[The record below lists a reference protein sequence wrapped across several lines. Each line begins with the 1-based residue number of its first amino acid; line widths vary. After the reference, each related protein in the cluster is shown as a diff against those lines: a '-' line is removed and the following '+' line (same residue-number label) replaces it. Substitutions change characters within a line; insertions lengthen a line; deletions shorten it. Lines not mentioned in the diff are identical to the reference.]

1 LFDRALAPRPPTAW
15 QADPTLFEGA
25 SASDFAAW
33 RIAPLQGELSDLSRE
48 ALARF
53 EADLQE
59 DAVDGAAAEAVTAE
73 AQALPFKRGL
83 ASIVT
88 HFVPD
93 GHGPQ
98 GPIRSERASDTPEPR
113 AAEPAPEEPPNEPH
127 PTPEAAG
134 DVANDTPMAAPETQ
148 AMAHDALSGDDAPE
162 DAPEDGGE
170 DLSAAPEAVLAG
182 PSDEEAV
189 AAEPP
194 AESAPEAAPSA
205 PPAPEDS
212 AVSAT
217 EADLADEDVIAAD
230 ALAEVEQERAE
241 SLAAQAQPV
250 GIDPEEVARR
260 EAEQYQ
266 LGHVAGERMAREAM
280 EQEVQAQCTVLAGVA
295 QELHALLQRPSD
307 LFEPLKRMALHLAEQ
322 ITLTQWQSSTQ
333 TLEILIQRCLDTLD
347 HATHGA
353 VVVELHP
360 LDKARLQQA
369 APELIR
375 GMRLEANDALR
386 VGSVRLYAND
396 TVVEDLIEHRLQAMV
411 RSLNIDAQAWEQ
423 RSLLLREP
431 RVDTETPSA
440 AEDDDVHS

>member
-1 LFDRALAPRPPTAW
+1 MAHDTPT
-15 QADPTLFEGA
+15 
-25 SASDFAAW
+25 
-33 RIAPLQGELSDLSRE
+33 
-48 ALARF
+48 
-53 EADLQE
+53 
-59 DAVDGAAAEAVTAE
+59 AAAETQPTAY
-73 AQALPFKRGL
+73 
-83 ASIVT
+83 
-88 HFVPD
+88 D
-93 GHGPQ
+93 
-98 GPIRSERASDTPEPR
+98 D
-113 AAEPAPEEPPNEPH
+113 
-127 PTPEAAG
+127 
-134 DVANDTPMAAPETQ
+134 
-148 AMAHDALSGDDAPE
+148 LSGD

-170 DLSAAPEAVLAG
+170 DLSAAPEAVLAT
-182 PSDEEAV
+182 PSDEAAV

-194 AESAPEAAPSA
+194 TETDIEVEPPAPH
-205 PPAPEDS
+205 APEDS

-266 LGHVAGERMAREAM
+266 
-280 EQEVQAQCTVLAGVA
+280 CTVLAGVA
-295 QELHALLQRPSD
+295 QELHALLQSPSD

-333 TLEILIQRCLDTLD
+333 TLEVLIQRCLDALD

-431 RVDTETPSA
+431 SVDTETPSA
-440 AEDDDVHS
+440 AADDDVHS